1 MTREVL
7 LISSFSLMRKQKHKE
22 GKRFA
27 EVTQRVSDAVQIQT
41 KQWSFIL
48 TIMSMILHR
57 GSTSE

>member
-1 MTREVL
+1 
-7 LISSFSLMRKQKHKE
+7 MRKQKHKE

>member
-1 MTREVL
+1 
-7 LISSFSLMRKQKHKE
+7 MRKQKHQE

-27 EVTQRVSDAVQIQT
+27 EVTQRVSHAVQIQT
-41 KQWSFIL
+41 NQWSFIL